1 MPGLAFYSTRIWPL
15 KKKICGFL
23 RPQILFSNVNAFME
37 NNMYV
42 NVVYEQVPFS
52 CPLLLTRLLLGKYSR
67 NFLIIQLERAAGLP
81 GLVIVSKGKR
91 APTPLQTFR
100 ENSARKAAVSQSWA
114 SFFNLSSFML
124 STGWV

>member
-23 RPQILFSNVNAFME
+23 RPHILFSNVNAFME

-100 ENSARKAAVSQSWA
+100 ETLLEKQLLA
-114 SFFNLSSFML
+114 SHGPHFLICPPSC
-124 STGWV
+124 